1 MYDLRRVSFLFLL
14 LILILST
21 PVARAGEGGPEQRA
35 ASLRSSIL
43 YGADTGAVEMAGSR
57 NIPLAFGLSAAV
69 PGLGQAYNGQ
79 WVKAAVAVAL
89 EAAFIAGYFNYRS
102 RGKDAEEAYK
112 AYAHAHWSPA
122 RYAEWLE
129 DYSDWLPATERAEIN
144 VPSGID
150 FTNPD
155 GWTAEQRS
163 AVRNLFDQIRAVEGD
178 VYHPET
184 GAAFSH
190 KLPYFAEQQY
200 YELIGKY
207 YQFAPGWDDYPEW
220 VGEDGYNN
228 AIDPERTG
236 PGYTKPNI
244 QGRFLEYARDHAHAN
259 DLLRNAS
266 RISALIVVNHL
277 VAAID
282 AAVFAKLHN
291 DRLSTQISLSHD
303 PVSGTRPVASLRL
316 TL

>member
-1 MYDLRRVSFLFLL
+1 M
-14 LILILST
+14 
-21 PVARAGEGGPEQRA
+21 
-35 ASLRSSIL
+35 
-43 YGADTGAVEMAGSR
+43 
-57 NIPLAFGLSAAV
+57 
-69 PGLGQAYNGQ
+69 
-79 WVKAAVAVAL
+79 
-89 EAAFIAGYFNYRS
+89 
-102 RGKDAEEAYK
+102 
-112 AYAHAHWSPA
+112 
-122 RYAEWLE
+122 
-129 DYSDWLPATERAEIN
+129 
-144 VPSGID
+144 
-150 FTNPD
+150 
-155 GWTAEQRS
+155 
-163 AVRNLFDQIRAVEGD
+163 
-178 VYHPET
+178 
-184 GAAFSH
+184 
-190 KLPYFAEQQY
+190 
-200 YELIGKY
+200 
-207 YQFAPGWDDYPEW
+207 
-220 VGEDGYNN
+220 GEDGYNN